1 VSTQQTVAG
10 QLDAVDPMFT
20 TIVVLVIGVVV
31 VALMTFGLF
40 MFWKSRPFATGDVFV
55 ASRLSRGNRLFPT
68 QVLISP
74 QSVVHY
80 TPQWVGRHE
89 HSIHMAHIASVRI
102 DTHLFFSDVYIETT
116 GGANA
121 IHCRGHRKDEAVHMQ
136 ELIEQYQSDYY
147 RAGGPEAAPAPPV
160 G

>member
-1 VSTQQTVAG
+1 MDTMEPMTGTLLVAAG
-10 QLDAVDPMFT
+10 G
-20 TIVVLVIGVVV
+20 VVL
-31 VALMTFGLF
+31 VALMTFLLLL
-40 MFWKSRPFATGDVFV
+40 FWKSRPFADGDIFV

-74 QSVVHY
+74 SSVVHY
-80 TPQWVGRHE
+80 TPRWIGRHE

-102 DTHLFFSDVYIETT
+102 DTHVLFSDVFIETT

-121 IHCRGHRKDEAVHMQ
+121 IHCRGHRKGDAVRMK
-136 ELIEQYQSDYY
+136 ELIEVRQSDYY
-147 RAGGPEAAPAPPV
+147 RAGRVAAPPADGPAV

>member
-1 VSTQQTVAG
+1 MDPMTGTILVMVAG
-10 QLDAVDPMFT
+10 
-20 TIVVLVIGVVV
+20 IVFVL
-31 VALMTFGLF
+31 LLTFLLF
-40 MFWKSRPFATGDVFV
+40 MFWKSRPFADGDVFV

-80 TPQWVGRHE
+80 TPQWIGRYE
-89 HSIHMAHIASVRI
+89 HSIHMAHVASVRI

-116 GGANA
+116 GGATS
-121 IHCRGHRKDEAVHMQ
+121 IHCKGHRKDEAVQMK
-136 ELIEQYQSDYY
+136 ELIERYQSEYY
-147 RAGGPEAAPAPPV
+147 RAGRPAATPAPPV

>member
-1 VSTQQTVAG
+1 MDPMTGTVLVMVAG
-10 QLDAVDPMFT
+10 
-20 TIVVLVIGVVV
+20 IVLV
-31 VALMTFGLF
+31 ALLVFLLF
-40 MFWKSRPFATGDVFV
+40 LFWKSRPFADGDVFV
-55 ASRLSRGNRLFPT
+55 ASRWSRGNHLFPT

-89 HSIHMAHIASVRI
+89 HSIHMAHVASVRI
-102 DTHLFFSDVYIETT
+102 DTHLFFSDVFIETT

-121 IHCRGHRKDEAVHMQ
+121 IHCRGHRKGEAIRMK
-136 ELIEQYQSDYY
+136 ELIERYQSDYY
-147 RAGGPEAAPAPPV
+147 RAGRGTPPPTPAV